1 MCDVAAVCCVR
12 GIELSSDLCTLYG
25 ELSDSVSD
33 LLINS
38 SQHTYMARA
47 YVEGKEHFVTRV
59 NAHVHTHLYKHVHVC
74 VLHVVQYINNYTC
87 NA

>member
-1 MCDVAAVCCVR
+1 MFGFR
-12 GIELSSDLCTLYG
+12 ELFKAFSSNRAQFDK
-25 ELSDSVSD
+25 SP
-33 LLINS
+33 
-38 SQHTYMARA
+38 QAMARA